1 MFTFLNR
8 FKISTRIVCLGVIA
22 VTAIIGLSGLMFWNI
37 NTTKRAVA
45 IEQGYADV
53 ASLAQD
59 LQVSALRLRRA
70 ESNFLLNRDM
80 NNIDEFQQE
89 MQTIQALIISAR
101 MLEEAEEI
109 SSQLAQA
116 EVLVNSYH
124 RAFDDMVATRERM
137 GLTADEGLEGE
148 LRSAVHAVETRLAEY
163 GDDELTVKMLMMR
176 RHEKDFMMRVQER
189 YITRLNTRVQE
200 FFDIWDS
207 RGYPADVSQEVSNL
221 MRAYQ
226 SGFLNWTSARLE
238 LETNIATLAS
248 RYARLAPQFDGL
260 TETARAGRA
269 QALEHLETETRNA
282 QALALTLVLLVGA
295 LVGGLSWAIGTSITS
310 PVNEVTELMA
320 DIAAGRDVV
329 ISGQTRRDEI
339 GAMARTLGVFQQGLL
354 EAAVLRAKQ
363 AETEQQKRAEQRKQ
377 RNALANTFDEAVG
390 EIVRR
395 QSDAAEALAATAHT
409 LQTSAQQAS
418 GHTSSVA
425 HSAEQTSSNAQAVS
439 AATEELASSASEIRR
454 QVNASSD
461 AARAASDDMSSARQ
475 RISELD
481 EAVGQIGEVVS
492 LIQDVAAQTNL
503 LALNATI
510 EAARAGEAGK
520 GFAVVASEVKSL
532 AAQTDQATETIR
544 GHIDAIRQRTNA
556 TTDAISGMADAL
568 EGLSNGA
575 NEVGRAVTEQGSATG
590 EISSH
595 IAEAAGSAQ
604 EVSDS
609 MKNLTTTIG
618 ETTHSAGQVFESAQ
632 MLNDQATALRDEV
645 ARFIRTIRE
654 SDADDQAA

>member
-1 MFTFLNR
+1 M
-8 FKISTRIVCLGVIA
+8 
-22 VTAIIGLSGLMFWNI
+22 
-37 NTTKRAVA
+37 
-45 IEQGYADV
+45 
-53 ASLAQD
+53 
-59 LQVSALRLRRA
+59 
-70 ESNFLLNRDM
+70 
-80 NNIDEFQQE
+80 
-89 MQTIQALIISAR
+89 
-101 MLEEAEEI
+101 
-109 SSQLAQA
+109 
-116 EVLVNSYH
+116 
-124 RAFDDMVATRERM
+124 
-137 GLTADEGLEGE
+137 
-148 LRSAVHAVETRLAEY
+148 
-163 GDDELTVKMLMMR
+163 
-176 RHEKDFMMRVQER
+176 
-189 YITRLNTRVQE
+189 QE

-207 RGYPADVSQEVSNL
+207 RGYPADASQQVSNL

-226 SGFLNWTSARLE
+226 SGFLNWTGARLE

-260 TETARAGRA
+260 TVTARAGRA

-282 QALALTLVLLVGA
+282 QALALMLVLLVGA
-295 LVGGLSWAIGTSITS
+295 LVGGLSWAIGTSITR

-320 DIAAGRDVV
+320 DIAAGRDVIV
-329 ISGQTRRDEI
+329 TGQTRRHEI
-339 GAMARTLGVFQQGLL
+339 GAMARTLDVFQQGLR
-354 EAAVLRAKQ
+354 EAAVLRAEQAKTDKQ
-363 AETEQQKRAEQRKQ
+363 KQAEQRKQ
-377 RNALANTFDEAVG
+377 LNVLADTFDEAVG

-409 LQTSAQQAS
+409 LQASAQQAN

-492 LIQDVAAQTNL
+492 LIQDLAAQTNL

-568 EGLSNGA
+568 DGLSSGA

-609 MKNLTTTIG
+609 MKNLTATIG

-645 ARFIRTIRE
+645 ARFIRTVRE
-654 SDADDQAA
+654 NAEDDQAA

>member
-101 MLEEAEEI
+101 MLEQAEEI

-200 FFDIWDS
+200 FFDIWES

-238 LETNIATLAS
+238 LETNIATLAG

-295 LVGGLSWAIGTSITS
+295 LVGGLSWAIGSSITS

-339 GAMARTLGVFQQGLL
+339 GAMARTLDVFQQGLL